1 VFVLVRTGPSLPTIH
16 PEAIRGARPA
26 ELTQDPPSVGAKGAS
41 EMDLTLSWPAVI
53 VLGVGAYVILDGFD
67 LGVGILFPLM
77 PDEASRDTA
86 IASIAPVWDGNE
98 TWLIL
103 GGAVLFGA
111 FPLAYSIALTAFY
124 IPIMLLLFALIFR
137 GVAFE
142 FRVKAKATRTLWNR
156 AFSVGSTLAAFAQ
169 GLLLGGL
176 LEGVKIEGRRFVGGA
191 FDWLTPF
198 SIVHGLGVVGGYAL
212 LGATWL
218 NLKTEGDAASV
229 LAPPA
234 QWAAGL
240 ADRAGH
246 RLDLHAAEVSGDCRA
261 LVRRHELAQPAPVP
275 IATAVVAIS
284 LYRELRNQ
292 ARTTR
297 RSSTPS
303 RCSRWATS
311 ASASAC
317 GRTSCLPRLTVF
329 DAPAP
334 ATSQRFV
341 LTALAFSLPMVMI
354 YTAYAY
360 WVFRGKIKPGA
371 GYAH

>member
-1 VFVLVRTGPSLPTIH
+1 
-16 PEAIRGARPA
+16 
-26 ELTQDPPSVGAKGAS
+26 
-41 EMDLTLSWPAVI
+41 MDLTLLLAAVI
-53 VLGVGAYVILDGFD
+53 VLGVGAYAILDGFD

-77 PDEASRDTA
+77 PDETARDTA

-111 FPLAYSIALTAFY
+111 FPLAYSITLTAFY

-142 FRVKAKATRTLWNR
+142 FRIKAKATRGLWNH
-156 AFSVGSTLAAFAQ
+156 AFSVGSLLAAFAQ

-176 LEGVKIEGRRFVGGA
+176 IEGVEIEGRRFVGGA
-191 FDWLTPF
+191 VDWLTPF
-198 SIVHGLGVVGGYAL
+198 SICTGLGVVSGYAL

-218 NLKTEGDAASV
+218 NLKTEGCLQNFSRGA
-229 LAPPA
+229 A
-234 QWAAGL
+234 QWSLFAALIAL
-240 ADRAGH
+240 AIVS
-246 RLDLHAAEVSGDCRA
+246 LYTPWKFPEIAERWFGGSNW
-261 LVRRHELAQPAPVP
+261 LTLSPVP
-275 IATAVVAIS
+275 IATSAIAVSIF
-284 LYRELRNQ
+284 RELRN
-292 ARTTR
+292 RTHYAPFIYAIALFMLGYVGIGI
-297 RSSTPS
+297 SLWPNIVPPS
-303 RCSRWATS
+303 
-311 ASASAC
+311 
-317 GRTSCLPRLTVF
+317 LTF
-329 DAPAP
+329 YDAAAP

>member
-1 VFVLVRTGPSLPTIH
+1 
-16 PEAIRGARPA
+16 
-26 ELTQDPPSVGAKGAS
+26 
-41 EMDLTLSWPAVI
+41 MDLTLILAGVI

-77 PDEASRDTA
+77 PGEASRDTA

-142 FRVKAKATRTLWNR
+142 FRIKAKATRTLWNH
-156 AFSVGSTLAAFAQ
+156 AFSTGSTLAAFAQ

-176 LEGVKIEGRRFVGGA
+176 LEGVEIEGRRFVGGA

-198 SIVHGLGVVGGYAL
+198 SICTGVGVVGGYAL

-218 NLKTEGDAASV
+218 NLKTEGMLQAFARR
-229 LAPPA
+229 AA
-234 QWAAGL
+234 QWALLISLMVL
-240 ADRAGH
+240 AIISIYTP
-246 RLDLHAAEVSGDCRA
+246 LKFPEIAERWFGGTNWLS
-261 LVRRHELAQPAPVP
+261 LAPVP
-275 IATAVVAIS
+275 IATAVVTIS
-284 LYRELRNQ
+284 MYRELRNGTNY
-292 ARTTR
+292 APFFYAIALFALGYVGIGI
-297 RSSTPS
+297 SLWPNIVPPS
-303 RCSRWATS
+303 M
-311 ASASAC
+311 
-317 GRTSCLPRLTVF
+317 TVHEAA
-329 DAPAP
+329 APAI
-334 ATSQRFV
+334 SQRFV
-341 LTALAFSLPMVMI
+341 LIAIAFSLPMVMI

-360 WVFRGKIKPGA
+360 WVFRGKIRPGA
-371 GYAH
+371 GYVH

>member
-1 VFVLVRTGPSLPTIH
+1 
-16 PEAIRGARPA
+16 
-26 ELTQDPPSVGAKGAS
+26 
-41 EMDLTLSWPAVI
+41 MDLTLILAGVI

-77 PDEASRDTA
+77 PDESARDTA

-142 FRVKAKATRTLWNR
+142 FRIKAKATRTLWNR

-169 GLLLGGL
+169 GLLFGGL
-176 LEGVKIEGRRFVGGA
+176 LEGVEIEGRSFVGGA

-198 SIVHGLGVVGGYAL
+198 SICTGLGVVGGYAL

-218 NLKTEGDAASV
+218 NLKTIGPLQAFSRRA
-229 LAPPA
+229 A
-234 QWAAGL
+234 QWALL
-240 ADRAGH
+240 ASLIVLAIVSIYTP
-246 RLDLHAAEVSGDCRA
+246 LKFPEIAERWFGGTNWLS
-261 LVRRHELAQPAPVP
+261 LAPVP
-275 IATAVVAIS
+275 IATTVVAIS
-284 LYRELRNQ
+284 LYRELRNG
-292 ARTTR
+292 ANYAPFFYAIALFALGYVGIGI
-297 RSSTPS
+297 SLWPNIVPP
-303 RCSRWATS
+303 A
-311 ASASAC
+311 
-317 GRTSCLPRLTVF
+317 LTVF
-329 DAPAP
+329 EAAAP